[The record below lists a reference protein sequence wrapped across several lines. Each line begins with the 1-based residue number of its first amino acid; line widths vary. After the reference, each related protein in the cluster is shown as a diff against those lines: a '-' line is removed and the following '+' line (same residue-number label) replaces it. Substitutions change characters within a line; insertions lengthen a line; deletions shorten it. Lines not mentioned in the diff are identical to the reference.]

1 MRRSDHRRAS
11 SDRDWRTIAV
21 IYAVIGL
28 IANTISA
35 LSVKELP
42 PEELYKTDLEVIQM
56 DEKPYT
62 LLEGARLL
70 FSNKYYMMIC
80 GVLFLSQL
88 CQSSLNMG
96 LYFMKYVLGNEA
108 LLKAFT
114 LFANAPLILGLIIIP
129 WLVRKL
135 RGMYKLNIAG
145 YFLAV
150 LGRIGV
156 LVAAYIGSIPA
167 MLVFTGIAALGV
179 SPLQGGMNALIAS
192 CSEYTFLTQR
202 KRIDGTM
209 YSSSSFGTKL
219 GASLGTAI
227 CGWIMASAGYV
238 ENAATQTASAINM
251 LHILYLWV
259 PVILNCAVMILLA
272 YLKVEKANEKVLA
285 SKVQRYGI

>member
-1 MRRSDHRRAS
+1 M
-11 SDRDWRTIAV
+11 
-21 IYAVIGL
+21 IGL

-259 PVILNCAVMILLA
+259 PVILNCAVMILLVS
-272 YLKVEKANEKVLA
+272 LNVERANAMVFA
-285 SKVQRYGI
+285 SKIQKYTF

>member
-1 MRRSDHRRAS
+1 
-11 SDRDWRTIAV
+11 
-21 IYAVIGL
+21 
-28 IANTISA
+28 
-35 LSVKELP
+35 
-42 PEELYKTDLEVIQM
+42 
-56 DEKPYT
+56 
-62 LLEGARLL
+62 
-70 FSNKYYMMIC
+70 MMIC

-108 LLKAFT
+108 LLKTFT
-114 LFANAPLILGLIIIP
+114 LFANAPLIVGLIIIP

-156 LVAAYIGSIPA
+156 LVSAYIGSIPA

-179 SPLQGGMNALIAS
+179 SPLQDGMNALIAS

-209 YSSSSFGTKL
+209 YSCSSF
-219 GASLGTAI
+219 GTAI
-227 CGWIMASAGYV
+227 CGWLMAAAGYV
-238 ENAATQTASAINM
+238 ENAAVQTASTLNM

-259 PVILNCAVMILLA
+259 PVILNSALMVLLA
-272 YLKVEKANEKVLA
+272 YLKVEKANEKSTCIESPAIYVLSA
-285 SKVQRYGI
+285 ILSAQSDAFIRIRYEISFSPPLLTRIRLCTCWEITINGGVTHSRISPPFIHLFSFRVYI